1 MTLATIEPA
10 TTILSPEIEACY
22 NEVMS
27 ITLVT
32 KFDIARTKQT
42 DLLGLT
48 LPQLQQWLVERGEAP
63 FRAKQLYSW
72 LYKHL
77 VTDFSAMT
85 NLPQALRNRLAQE
98 ACIGPMVV
106 RSELASKDDRTR
118 KILLELSDGKLI
130 ESVLMLYPPIGAR
143 SVAPAKGT
151 GRSTSG
157 RPQGA
162 PLHVSSAGNVVA
174 PLAGARSMTG
184 ARATVCVS
192 TQAGCAF
199 GCTFCATGQMGF
211 DRHLSAGEIVA
222 QVLFFAREL
231 RTAPWSAMG
240 DREDHLSSHE
250 MTSPSTGHG
259 RGDPRGRPQIG
270 RPGVVPPI
278 DHITNIV
285 LMGMGEPLHN
295 YDNVLQALRILNSAD
310 GFNLGARHMTVSTVG
325 LIPAIRKLSQE
336 PLQVNLAISLH
347 APTDEMRSHTMPV
360 NKKYPLKELLAACK
374 DYIAATGRQVTFEYV
389 LLAGVND
396 TAECAHQLG
405 ALLAPLKQ
413 FAHVNC
419 IPVNATSADYRPP
432 GGEAIRAFRN
442 ILFEHGVS
450 NSVRAERGDDI
461 AAACGQL
468 RTRFEKSVRKR

>member
-1 MTLATIEPA
+1 
-10 TTILSPEIEACY
+10 
-22 NEVMS
+22 MS
-27 ITLVT
+27 IMPIT
-32 KFDIARTKQT
+32 KSNTNSIKKT
-42 DLLGLT
+42 DLLSLT
-48 LPQLQQWLVERGEAP
+48 LPQLQQWFVERGEPP
-63 FRAKQLYSW
+63 FRGKQLYGW
-72 LYKHL
+72 LYQRL

-85 NLPQALRNRLAQE
+85 NLPQSLRSQLAQE
-98 ACIGPMVV
+98 ASIGPMVV
-106 RSELASKDDRTR
+106 RSEQHSKDDRTR
-118 KILLELSDGKLI
+118 KILLELDDGKLI
-130 ESVLMLYPPIGAR
+130 ESVLMLYPPIGE
-143 SVAPAKGT
+143 
-151 GRSTSG
+151 
-157 RPQGA
+157 
-162 PLHVSSAGNVVA
+162 SS
-174 PLAGARSMTG
+174 

-211 DRHLSAGEIVA
+211 DRHLTAGEIVA

-231 RTAPWSAMG
+231 RDAPWSAKG
-240 DREDHLSSHE
+240 L
-250 MTSPSTGHG
+250 
-259 RGDPRGRPQIG
+259 
-270 RPGVVPPI
+270 PGSAPI

-295 YDNVLQALRILNSAD
+295 YDNVLQALRILNSPD

-325 LIPAIRKLSQE
+325 LVPAIRKLSQE

-347 APTDEMRSHTMPV
+347 APTDELRGQTMPI
-360 NKKYPLKELLAACK
+360 NKKYPLEELLAACK

-396 TAECAHQLG
+396 TAAHAHLLG
-405 ALLAPLKQ
+405 ELLVPLKQ

-419 IPVNATSADYRPP
+419 IPVNATSADYKSPS
-432 GGEAIRAFRN
+432 GESIRAFRN

-468 RTRFEKSVRKR
+468 RTRFEKNRNQQ